1 MPSLEVSSWAVLSL
15 AGFFVGPIN
24 ATNSNPKP
32 GEDQQIFP
40 SDFCLIP
47 QKNRRSLIDINCN
60 FIILYYIILYYIILY
75 YIILYYIILYYIILY
90 YIILYY
96 IILYY
101 IYIYRY
107 PLDVHRSTPHPIT
120 GLAKAAVGIVATD
133 CVVPLNRTGCRKT
146 PVQPTAPVIDAP
158 ASPVTLVRMGGVPQK
173 PGSKPQSGR
182 ETRSCNVPKSRKKGW

>member
-60 FIILYYIILYYIILY
+60 FIILYYIILYYIIL
-75 YIILYYIILYYIILY
+75 
-90 YIILYY
+90 
-96 IILYY
+96 
-101 IYIYRY
+101 YIYRY